1 MQSYTNC
8 GSIKPE
14 HRDAKRK
21 RGNNNNDDDNIDDNK
36 RFKSAIA
43 KPLVI
48 RELFPMGHP
57 G

>member
-21 RGNNNNDDDNIDDNK
+21 RGNNNNDDDIDDNK

>member
-8 GSIKPE
+8 LSIKIE
-14 HRDAKRK
+14 HREAKRK
-21 RGNNNNDDDNIDDNK
+21 RENNNNDNDDINDNK

-43 KPLVI
+43 KPLVV